1 MKAADQSILQ
11 VLGPPKKL
19 ELTTKNIAHNAGV
32 SRPYA
37 SERLAV
43 LVDHGLIEKI
53 EEEGSNP
60 FYTITEK
67 GSKVLTGEIDAD
79 ELERDG

>member
-19 ELTTKNIAHNAGV
+19 ELTTQNIARNAGV
-32 SRPYA
+32 SRPYT

-43 LVDHGLIEKI
+43 LVENDLVEKV
-53 EEEGSNP
+53 EESGSNP
-60 FYTITEK
+60 FYSITEK
-67 GSKVLTGEIDAD
+67 GERVLTGEISAD
-79 ELERDG
+79 ELERED